1 MSFVAL
7 SLLAVSLAG
16 QAQDDCR
23 YTDER
28 NATIDAAAAR
38 RLVVDA
44 GAGSLKIIG
53 KAGQKNVVI
62 RGKAC
67 ASSKE
72 VLDRIKLDSRR
83 DGNTIEIEANI
94 QREDDSRY
102 GWRDNHYAT
111 LDVVMEVPE
120 GIAGDITD
128 GSGEMELQNLGD
140 LEVHDGSGEFY
151 AENVGALRL
160 EDGSGEIEI
169 VNARGNVSIRDGS
182 GEIKMRDV
190 KGSVT
195 VRDGSGSISARR
207 VAGDFIVADD
217 GSGGVDYEDVRGRVD
232 VPRRKHGRDY

>member
-1 MSFVAL
+1 MSFIAL
-7 SLLAVSLAG
+7 SLLAASLAG
-16 QAQDDCR
+16 TTQSDCR
-23 YTDER
+23 YQDDR

-38 RLVVDA
+38 LLAVEA
-44 GAGSLKIIG
+44 GAGSLKIVG
-53 KAGQKNVVI
+53 KAGQKNIVI

-72 VLDRIKLDSRR
+72 MLDRIKLESRR
-83 DGNTIEIEANI
+83 DGSTIEIEANV
-94 QREDDSRY
+94 QRDDDSRY
-102 GWRDNHYAT
+102 GWRDNQYAT

-128 GSGEMELQNLGD
+128 GSGEMTLENLGD

-151 AENVGALRL
+151 AENIGALRL

-182 GEIKMRDV
+182 GEITLRDI

-195 VRDGSGSISARR
+195 VRDGSGDINVRQ
-207 VAGDFIVADD
+207 VAGDFTVAAD
-217 GSGGVDYEDVRGRVD
+217 GSGGVDYDQVRGRVD
-232 VPRRKHGRDY
+232 VPSKHRHRR